1 MHCIYIITILLFV
14 AEANMCSQEIPLF
27 SLTDSNPDSP
37 NFRRRF
43 MALNGVHEPIEPKLT
58 PEDRPLQ
65 NSILPWIKENPKKAI
80 ELIEA
85 KLGPTTNPAFL
96 NILGNLYYQI
106 GDYKNS
112 EHYMLK
118 ALEQFPSL
126 RRSWRTL
133 ALGYVQ
139 INALQKAVQPLLK
152 VIQLGGGDAQSYGL
166 LAYAYLNAEKYESA
180 LAAYR
185 MARMFDPDSFDF
197 RRGQAICLLQTHQLQ
212 SAIALFDELILE
224 SPKEA
229 SFWMAQANAF
239 ISANQK
245 DQAIAN
251 LQLLADLDEANWE
264 SLQLLGNL
272 YLNQNLT
279 ALALDAYSRAFQKHA
294 PKEAIEAIRPLDYL
308 LDRGLYK
315 EAKTY
320 HDLISNSFQTELD
333 DTSRRSLRMAHAKIE
348 INVGDRE
355 QAVHTLRKAIREDP
369 MDGASLLLLGKYYFD
384 VQMYEEAIYHLE
396 RASSVKNTQVDA
408 LIALG
413 QLEVKRGNLEAA
425 LSSLRKAEQ
434 VDANT
439 NLKRFIESIER
450 ALKLRR

>member
-126 RRSWRTL
+126 RRSWRTS

-152 VIQLGGGDAQSYGL
+152 VIELGGGDAQSYGL

-197 RRGQAICLLQTHQLQ
+197 RRGQAICLLQAHQLQ

-279 ALALDAYSRAFQKHA
+279 TLALDAYSRAFQKHG
-294 PKEAIEAIRPLDYL
+294 PKEAIEAIRPLNYL

-315 EAKTY
+315 EAKIY
-320 HDLISNSFQTELD
+320 HDLISNSFQSELD
-333 DTSRRSLRMAHAKIE
+333 DTSQRSLRMAHAKIE

-355 QAVHTLRKAIREDP
+355 QAVHSLRKGIREDP
-369 MDGASLLLLGKYYFD
+369 MDGASLLLLGKYYLD
-384 VQMYEEAIYHLE
+384 VQIYEEAIYHLE

-408 LIALG
+408 LITLG

-434 VDANT
+434 VDTNT

-450 ALKLRR
+450 ALKLRS

>member
-1 MHCIYIITILLFV
+1 
-14 AEANMCSQEIPLF
+14 
-27 SLTDSNPDSP
+27 
-37 NFRRRF
+37 
-43 MALNGVHEPIEPKLT
+43 
-58 PEDRPLQ
+58 
-65 NSILPWIKENPKKAI
+65 
-80 ELIEA
+80 
-85 KLGPTTNPAFL
+85 
-96 NILGNLYYQI
+96 
-106 GDYKNS
+106 
-112 EHYMLK
+112 MLK

-185 MARMFDPDSFDF
+185 MARMFDPDSFDV

-245 DQAIAN
+245 GQAIAN

-279 ALALDAYSRAFQKHA
+279 TLALDAYSSAFQKHA
-294 PKEAIEAIRPLDYL
+294 PKEAIDAIRPLNYL

>member
-27 SLTDSNPDSP
+27 ALTDSNPDSP

-43 MALNGVHEPIEPKLT
+43 MALSGVHEPIEPKLT

-65 NSILPWIKENPKKAI
+65 NSILPWIKEKPKKAI

-212 SAIALFDELILE
+212 SAIAQFDELILE

-245 DQAIAN
+245 
-251 LQLLADLDEANWE
+251 
-264 SLQLLGNL
+264 
-272 YLNQNLT
+272 
-279 ALALDAYSRAFQKHA
+279 
-294 PKEAIEAIRPLDYL
+294 IRPSQ
-308 LDRGLYK
+308 
-315 EAKTY
+315 TY
-320 HDLISNSFQTELD
+320 SC
-333 DTSRRSLRMAHAKIE
+333 
-348 INVGDRE
+348 
-355 QAVHTLRKAIREDP
+355 
-369 MDGASLLLLGKYYFD
+369 
-384 VQMYEEAIYHLE
+384 
-396 RASSVKNTQVDA
+396 
-408 LIALG
+408 
-413 QLEVKRGNLEAA
+413 
-425 LSSLRKAEQ
+425 
-434 VDANT
+434 
-439 NLKRFIESIER
+439 
-450 ALKLRR
+450 

>member
-1 MHCIYIITILLFV
+1 M
-14 AEANMCSQEIPLF
+14 
-27 SLTDSNPDSP
+27 
-37 NFRRRF
+37 
-43 MALNGVHEPIEPKLT
+43 
-58 PEDRPLQ
+58 
-65 NSILPWIKENPKKAI
+65 
-80 ELIEA
+80 
-85 KLGPTTNPAFL
+85 
-96 NILGNLYYQI
+96 
-106 GDYKNS
+106 
-112 EHYMLK
+112 
-118 ALEQFPSL
+118 
-126 RRSWRTL
+126 

-152 VIQLGGGDAQSYGL
+152 VIELGGGDAQSYGL

-279 ALALDAYSRAFQKHA
+279 TLALDAYSRAFQKHG
-294 PKEAIEAIRPLDYL
+294 PEEAIEAIRPLNYL

-315 EAKTY
+315 EAKIY
-320 HDLISNSFQTELD
+320 HDLISNSFQSELD
-333 DTSRRSLRMAHAKIE
+333 DTSQRSLRMAHAKIE

-355 QAVHTLRKAIREDP
+355 QAVHSLRKGIREDP
-369 MDGASLLLLGKYYFD
+369 MDGASLLLLGKYYLD
-384 VQMYEEAIYHLE
+384 VQIYEEAIYHLE

-408 LIALG
+408 LITLG

-434 VDANT
+434 VDTNT